1 MSKITEL
8 LNKEAELNGEISHLS
23 HKNINTPSLLGKYIK
38 KGIQL
43 GLTSLAI
50 IGASNA
56 FAAEPSTFKTYEMLK
71 GVQTTLAANN
81 YKTTPS
87 IEQSKAQFET
97 QLNNNLTT
105 LKDKLFDNLPALKR
119 RGFPL

>member
-23 HKNINTPSLLGKYIK
+23 HKNANTPSLLGKYIK
-38 KGIQL
+38 RGIQL

-81 YKTTPS
+81 
-87 IEQSKAQFET
+87 
-97 QLNNNLTT
+97 
-105 LKDKLFDNLPALKR
+105 FDNLPALKR